1 VLRSLISLAGGVATS
16 LNSAACPQ
24 LSLKQTL
31 AIPTQDKPDT
41 ESGALQLRSL
51 MDALVEAMIIINESG
66 EIEAFNQAAEEM
78 FGYTKAEATGENVRV
93 LMPKPDR
100 DEHGDYIKRYLT
112 TGKARI
118 IGIGREVQAR
128 RKDGSQFPAH
138 IAIGEVRL
146 KNNSRFVGIVRDLT
160 EVKLAEEHSLR
171 QREDMTNV
179 NRLATLGEMAAA
191 MAHEL
196 NQPLSAIA
204 NYAAAGSRL
213 IASNKSHQKDIK
225 STLEK
230 IDAQAHRAGEVI
242 RQMRE
247 FTRPSDIARGRTLP
261 SALIEELKPLAEL
274 DAKAHG
280 IVLTIDVPD
289 NLPEIVVNSL
299 QIQQVILNLI
309 RNGVDAMC
317 DTPPQDRRL
326 RLAISAEPPESIRID
341 IEDHGHGIPDE
352 AAKELFDAFFTTKPA
367 GMGMGLAISRTIVRS
382 HGGEIAF
389 ANNADGGA
397 TFSFTIP
404 TRA

>member
-1 VLRSLISLAGGVATS
+1 VLRSLISLAGRVATS
-16 LNSAACPQ
+16 LNSSACHR
-24 LSLKQTL
+24 LTLKLKL
-31 AIPTQDKPDT
+31 ATPNQDKPDT

-51 MDALVEAMIIINESG
+51 MDALVEAMIIINSSG

-78 FGYTKAEATGENVRV
+78 FGYTKAEVTGKNVQV
-93 LMPKPDR
+93 LMPQPDR
-100 DEHGDYIKRYLT
+100 DRHDGYINKYLT
-112 TGKARI
+112 SGKARI
-118 IGIGREVQAR
+118 IGIGRELQAR

-138 IAIGEVRL
+138 LAIGEVRF
-146 KNNSRFVGIVRDLT
+146 KNNSRFVGIMRDLT
-160 EVKLAEEHSLR
+160 EAKLAEEKALR

-204 NYAAAGSRL
+204 NYAAASSRL
-213 IASNKSHQKDIK
+213 LNSGKNHQEDIK

-247 FTRPSDIARGRTLP
+247 FTKPSDIARGRTSP
-261 SALIEELKPLAEL
+261 SALVEDLKPLAEL
-274 DAKAHG
+274 DAKANG

-289 NLPEIVVNSL
+289 DLPEIVVNSL

-309 RNGVDAMC
+309 RNGVDAMG

-326 RLAISAEPPESIRID
+326 RLAIAAEPPESIRID
-341 IEDHGHGIPDE
+341 IEDHGHGIPDK

-382 HGGEIAF
+382 HGGEITF

-404 TRA
+404 TKA

>member
-1 VLRSLISLAGGVATS
+1 
-16 LNSAACPQ
+16 
-24 LSLKQTL
+24 
-31 AIPTQDKPDT
+31 
-41 ESGALQLRSL
+41 
-51 MDALVEAMIIINESG
+51 MDALVEAMIIIDDTG
-66 EIEAFNQAAEEM
+66 EIEAFNKAAEEM
-78 FGYTKAEATGENVRV
+78 FGYTKAEVTGENVRM
-93 LMPKPDR
+93 LMPRPDR
-100 DEHGDYIKRYLT
+100 DEHDHYIKRYLT

-118 IGIGREVQAR
+118 IGFGRELQAR

-138 IAIGEVRL
+138 LAIGEVRW
-146 KNNSRFVGIVRDLT
+146 KNNARFVGIMRDLT
-160 EVKLAEEHSLR
+160 EVKRAEEQALR

-179 NRLATLGEMAAA
+179 SRLATLGEMAAA

-204 NYAAAGSRL
+204 NYAAAGRRL
-213 IASNKSHQKDIK
+213 LDSTKNHHEDVK

-247 FTRPSDIARGRTLP
+247 FTKPSDTARGRISP
-261 SALIEELKPLAEL
+261 SALVEELRPLAEL

-280 IVLTIDVPD
+280 IVLTLEVPD
-289 NLPEIVVNSL
+289 KLPEIVVNSL

-341 IEDHGHGIPDE
+341 IEDHGHGILDE

-382 HGGEIAF
+382 HGGDIAF
-389 ANNADGGA
+389 ENNADGGA

-404 TRA
+404 TRASE